1 MPDLN
6 WIAEKGEIDGRRSG
20 LDRRKLFI
28 PGYTP
33 ERRSNQDRRSS
44 QDRRSRQNPGNA
56 FNLRRSMD
64 RYMEFVNTQ
73 KGVFLAI
80 LMSIPI
86 WAVIIF
92 MIVKK

>member
-6 WIAEKGEIDGRRSG
+6 WIAERGEIGGRRSG
-20 LDRRKLFI
+20 IDRRKLFI
-28 PGYTP
+28 SGYTP

-86 WAVIIF
+86 WALIIF